1 MTRLIETATTS
12 ISQADAFNHVAEF
25 ENIDQWDPGVTQSV
39 KTTPGATGVGTAYD
53 LDLDYRGRA
62 LKMTYTVTEW
72 EPNHRVVLV
81 GVGGPV
87 KAIDTI
93 TFVSGDDGTIVT
105 YQADLS
111 LRGIAKIVQPL
122 MGSRLNAV
130 GEAAG
135 EGLRTWLA
143 ELERQHS

>member
-12 ISQADAFNHVAEF
+12 LSQEEAFGYVAEF
-25 ENIDQWDPGVTQSV
+25 ENIDQWDPGVSKSV
-39 KTTPGATGVGTAYD
+39 KSIPGDTAVGTAYD
-53 LDLDYRGRA
+53 LDLSYRGRS

-72 EPNHRVVLV
+72 EPNHRVVLE

-111 LRGIAKIVQPL
+111 LRGIAKLIQPL

-135 EGLRTWLA
+135 QGLRTWLA
-143 ELERQHS
+143 ELERQHN

>member
-12 ISQADAFNHVAEF
+12 LSQKDAFNHVAEF
-25 ENIDQWDPGVTQSV
+25 ENIDQWDPGVANSTKVS
-39 KTTPGATGVGTAYD
+39 PGDTGVGTAYD
-53 LDLDYRGRA
+53 LDLNYRGRS
-62 LKMTYTVTEW
+62 LQMTYTVTAW
-72 EPNHRVVLV
+72 EPNHRVVLE
-81 GVGGPV
+81 GFGGPV

-122 MGSRLNAV
+122 MGSRFNAI

>member
-1 MTRLIETATTS
+1 MTRLI
-12 ISQADAFNHVAEF
+12 

-39 KTTPGATGVGTAYD
+39 RRTSGDTGVGTAYD
-53 LDLDYRGRA
+53 LDLDYRGRV
-62 LKMTYTVTEW
+62 LQMTYTVTEW
-72 EPNHRVVLV
+72 EPNHRVVLE

-93 TFVSGDDGTIVT
+93 TFVAGDDGTVVT

-122 MGSRLNAV
+122 MDSRFNAI

-135 EGLRTWLA
+135 QGLRTWLA

>member
-12 ISQADAFNHVAEF
+12 LSQEDAFRHVAEF
-25 ENIDQWDPGVTQSV
+25 ENIDQWDPGVADSV
-39 KTTPGATGVGTAYD
+39 KATPGETGVGTAYD
-53 LDLDYRGRA
+53 LDLLYRGRS

-72 EPNHRVVLV
+72 VPNERVVLK

-87 KAIDTI
+87 EAIDTI
-93 TFVSGDDGTIVT
+93 SFEAGAEGTIVT

-122 MGSRLNAV
+122 MGSRLAAV